1 MAFDTHASVKKL
13 QEAGFTAQQAEA
25 QVELLLTIVEGNL
38 ATKQDLKETEG
49 RTEIRLKEMESR
61 TEIRLKELDA
71 KIELV
76 RRDLKEMESRSDHK
90 FELVHQKIEL
100 ARRDTIIWLGGIV
113 VAGFAVMAAMTG
125 VVIAF
130 VAL

>member
-49 RTEIRLKEMESR
+49 RTEIRLKELDAKIELVRRDLKEMESR
-61 TEIRLKELDA
+61 TEVRLKELDA

-100 ARRDTIIWLGGIV
+100 ARRDT
-113 VAGFAVMAAMTG
+113 
-125 VVIAF
+125 
-130 VAL
+130 